1 MQSGN
6 QNINMEKSMKQ
17 EDNLQNKFTFRE
29 LRQLWRPLTDY
40 INDAYVKDLSSLYRL
55 ELKKR
60 WIHFYSKEDFT
71 LEETLCI
78 IEDYTVQ
85 KETPKKEEKE
95 QKVELRSIMG
105 H

>member
-1 MQSGN
+1 M
-6 QNINMEKSMKQ
+6 KMKQ

-29 LRQLWRPLTDY
+29 LRQIWKPLSDY
-40 INDAYVKDLSSLYRL
+40 VNHIYVKDITTTYKL

-78 IEDYTVQ
+78 IKDYTHQ
-85 KETPKKEEKE
+85 EELPEKEEKE
-95 QKVELRSIMG
+95 QRVELRSIRG

>member
-1 MQSGN
+1 
-6 QNINMEKSMKQ
+6 MKQ
-17 EDNLQNKFTFRE
+17 EDNLQNKFTFKE

-40 INDAYVKDLSSLYRL
+40 VNHIYVPDITTTYKL

-71 LEETLCI
+71 LEETLWFI
-78 IEDYTVQ
+78 KDYTVQ
-85 KETPKKEEKE
+85 EELPEKEEKE